1 MARGIRR
8 HRRPDHRAP
17 EAPGAGGEDDGNKAD
32 EALSSNS
39 DLSDIPAIDLQAK
52 QFLLYGK
59 TWANCRCW
67 APTWRRW
74 RLDKLSIAN
83 DAAKLD
89 AKGDWT
95 LDASRGLTVDAAIK
109 FANLGGFMDRIGFE
123 KMVSGGDGTMQGR
136 MTWRNLPWT
145 HNIADIDGEVE
156 VSVDKGRFMH
166 VNCARR
172 GAGTAVAAIRC
183 SAWPLEANPTSLLRD
198 GFPFDTIRGHMR
210 LSDGVLRT
218 DGYKVNGPWRPS
230 CWPAT

>member
-1 MARGIRR
+1 MDIQSRQAAGSLEWREASGAIAGQITARLK
-8 HRRPDHRAP
+8 HLAL
-17 EAPGAGGEDDGNKAD
+17 GGEDGNKAD

-52 QFLLYGK
+52 QFLL
-59 TWANCRCW
+59 CRKNLGELQVLG
-67 APTWRRW
+67 TNLERGRRW

-95 LDASRGLTVDAAIK
+95 LDGASRGLTVDAAIK

-156 VSVDKGRFMH
+156 VSVDKGRFMRELAH
-166 VNCARR
+166 GAA
-172 GAGTAVAAIRC
+172 AGTAVAAIAAAPGQAGSQPHQPAAR
-183 SAWPLEANPTSLLRD
+183 
-198 GFPFDTIRGHMR
+198 R
-210 LSDGVLRT
+210 LSVRH
-218 DGYKVNGPWRPS
+218 YPRPHE
-230 CWPAT
+230 AVRRRVAH